1 MAKKKTS
8 QQPAPVKDKP
18 QAPAQDQARTA
29 APARVTT
36 VSLTTCLVSVVV
48 ALALGLC
55 IGSMLP
61 DGVLIFFTVRIFRN
75 LAVRKKIKHVLIGHV
90 ALNSFDDF
98 F

>member
-61 DGVLIFFTVRIFRN
+61 GFMDRRPLRPSSPRSS
-75 LAVRKKIKHVLIGHV
+75 RRPP
-90 ALNSFDDF
+90 NSRPRPAFPPN
-98 F
+98 